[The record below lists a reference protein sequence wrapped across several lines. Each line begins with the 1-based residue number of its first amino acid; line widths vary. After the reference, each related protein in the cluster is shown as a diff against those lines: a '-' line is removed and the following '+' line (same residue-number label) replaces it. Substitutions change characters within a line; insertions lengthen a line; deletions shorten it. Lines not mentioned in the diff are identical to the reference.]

1 MSSTFTLPLR
11 LNTRQTP
18 NNDGSIAAPNTGAA
32 IISQQVAIAG
42 TTPATI
48 VLPAGSIVHSITG
61 YITTAA
67 GTTGTPNVTIG
78 GTTVGTLSNDA
89 GVNAATL
96 TGTAKLANIGTSD
109 ATLSYTAGASCV
121 GTLSVQYTGRNSDG
135 TITPYGSGYTNS

>member
-11 LNTRQTP
+11 LNTRQIP
-18 NNDGSIAAPNTGAA
+18 NNDGSISAPNTGAA
-32 IISQQVAIAG
+32 LISQQVAVAG
-42 TTPATI
+42 TTAAEI

-67 GTTGTPNVTIG
+67 SSTGTPNVSIG
-78 GTTVGTLSNDA
+78 GTVVGTLSNDA

-109 ATLSYTAGASCV
+109 ATLSYTAGAGTV
-121 GTLSVQYTGRNSDG
+121 GVLSVVYTGRNSDG
-135 TITPYGSGYTNS
+135 TITAYGSGYTNN